1 MAEDGLRIG
10 GLSSGLAVV
19 LNDKEKGGSSQKNRL
34 VSYCNDFGDQSV
46 ERTLEHIFDLPYKT
60 INPLTS
66 PIDSS
71 FVRSIIRNELLK
83 YHVNLDTGVRNSD
96 GAFTAGD
103 GCGHLVAI
111 EESSI
116 CGDIRVV
123 KPPLLLESHAM
134 FSSARANFCVWKEKW
149 MYEVILETSGIQ
161 QLGWATV
168 SCPFSD
174 HKGVGDADDSYA
186 YDGKRERKWNKEA
199 EPYGQSWVVG
209 DVIGCCIDLDRDEI
223 SFYRNGFPLG
233 VAFSGIR
240 KMVPGLGYYPA
251 ISLSQGERCEIN
263 FGGRSFQYP
272 IDGFVP
278 IQSPPSSSYVAT
290 KLLNCL
296 SRLLEMQRVERS
308 KISSVE
314 KLRRLK
320 RFVPVEKLFH
330 PVSDGICE
338 EFFSALDAVEGSTE
352 YMGWGP
358 LLSLL
363 MEVFGA
369 HPPHDY
375 ASLDRV
381 IDLLLGFQSSTPM
394 FEHIMNALSCGC
406 KTASLVLTEC
416 PYSGSYPYLALACHI
431 LRRHELMVLWWKS
444 SDFEFLFEGFL
455 SRKTPNEQD
464 LHRLMPSVCWP
475 GSCEDISHENSMM
488 LTTTALSEAVC
499 KIEEKHRD
507 LCCLVMQF
515 IPPTMPPQLPGSV
528 FRTFLQNLLL
538 KNRGADRNLPPPG
551 VSSNSVLVSLFTVI
565 LHFLSE
571 GFSMG
576 DLSGWMKA
584 CGTNAGH
591 GVGFLHRG
599 GQQSFPLGLFLKD
612 DPHRVDISRFGG
624 SFSHL
629 AKCHPVSDDQE
640 AELIRWEEG
649 CMDEEETR
657 VTHSSRQKPCCCS
670 GYDVD
675 FSRISQKLIS
685 YRAKGSQGHSSS
697 IPERSAH
704 VATECST
711 GNLNEITEKPSTS
724 DQSES
729 EFGYWR
735 VQQMRIMP
743 MESNLSSATLKEEEL
758 LDAMLLLYHLGLAP
772 NFKQASSYMSRQSQS
787 ISLLE
792 ETDRQIRER
801 ACGEQLKRLKE
812 ARGVYRE
819 EVMDCVRNCAWYRIS
834 LFSQWKQRGMYA
846 ACMWIVQLLLVVS
859 KVDSVFLYIPEFYLE
874 TLVDCFH
881 VLRKSDPPFVPAS
894 ILIKQGLASF
904 VTFVVTHFNDPR
916 ISSAELRDLLLQ
928 SISVLVQYKEFLAAF
943 ENNEAATQEMP
954 KALLSAFDNRSWIPV
969 TNILLRLCKGSGFG
983 SSRHGESSSSS
994 FVFQRLLRE
1003 ACVLDEELFSSFLNR
1018 LFNTL
1023 SWAMTEFSVSV
1034 REMQEKYKVLEFQQR
1049 KCSFI
1054 FDLSCNLARVLEFCT
1069 REIPQAFLSGADTN
1083 LRRLTEFIVFILS
1096 QVNSSDDPEFFELSL
1111 RRHGQSPERV
1121 NRGMI
1126 LAPLAGMILNLM
1138 DASTETE
1145 CSEQNDVVGVFA
1157 SMDCPDTVLCGFQ
1170 CLLEYN
1176 WAGSFRGDAYA
1187 IKLRQLE
1194 QLSALLIRR
1203 TESRQIERVKYEGDV
1218 DFNDSECCIC
1228 YACEAD
1234 AQFIPCSHTSCFG
1247 CISRHLLNCE
1257 RCFFCNATV
1266 LEVVRTGLRKA

>member
-71 FVRSIIRNELLK
+71 FVRSIIRNEFLK

-134 FSSARANFCVWKEKW
+134 FSSARANFCVWKGKW

-209 DVIGCCIDLDRDEI
+209 DVIGCCVDLDRDEI

-263 FGGRSFQYP
+263 FGGRPFQYP

-278 IQSPPSSSYVAT
+278 IQSPPSTSYVAT

-320 RFVPVEKLFH
+320 RFVPVEELFH

-352 YMGWGP
+352 YMGWGL

-499 KIEEKHRD
+499 KV
-507 LCCLVMQF
+507 CLYVRPNM
-515 IPPTMPPQLPGSV
+515 
-528 FRTFLQNLLL
+528 
-538 KNRGADRNLPPPG
+538 
-551 VSSNSVLVSLFTVI
+551 FT
-565 LHFLSE
+565 
-571 GFSMG
+571 
-576 DLSGWMKA
+576 
-584 CGTNAGH
+584 
-591 GVGFLHRG
+591 
-599 GQQSFPLGLFLKD
+599 
-612 DPHRVDISRFGG
+612 
-624 SFSHL
+624 
-629 AKCHPVSDDQE
+629 
-640 AELIRWEEG
+640 
-649 CMDEEETR
+649 
-657 VTHSSRQKPCCCS
+657 
-670 GYDVD
+670 
-675 FSRISQKLIS
+675 
-685 YRAKGSQGHSSS
+685 
-697 IPERSAH
+697 
-704 VATECST
+704 
-711 GNLNEITEKPSTS
+711 
-724 DQSES
+724 
-729 EFGYWR
+729 
-735 VQQMRIMP
+735 
-743 MESNLSSATLKEEEL
+743 
-758 LDAMLLLYHLGLAP
+758 
-772 NFKQASSYMSRQSQS
+772 
-787 ISLLE
+787 
-792 ETDRQIRER
+792 
-801 ACGEQLKRLKE
+801 
-812 ARGVYRE
+812 
-819 EVMDCVRNCAWYRIS
+819 
-834 LFSQWKQRGMYA
+834 
-846 ACMWIVQLLLVVS
+846 
-859 KVDSVFLYIPEFYLE
+859 YI
-874 TLVDCFH
+874 
-881 VLRKSDPPFVPAS
+881 A
-894 ILIKQGLASF
+894 
-904 VTFVVTHFNDPR
+904 
-916 ISSAELRDLLLQ
+916 
-928 SISVLVQYKEFLAAF
+928 
-943 ENNEAATQEMP
+943 
-954 KALLSAFDNRSWIPV
+954 
-969 TNILLRLCKGSGFG
+969 
-983 SSRHGESSSSS
+983 
-994 FVFQRLLRE
+994 
-1003 ACVLDEELFSSFLNR
+1003 
-1018 LFNTL
+1018 
-1023 SWAMTEFSVSV
+1023 
-1034 REMQEKYKVLEFQQR
+1034 
-1049 KCSFI
+1049 
-1054 FDLSCNLARVLEFCT
+1054 
-1069 REIPQAFLSGADTN
+1069 
-1083 LRRLTEFIVFILS
+1083 
-1096 QVNSSDDPEFFELSL
+1096 
-1111 RRHGQSPERV
+1111 
-1121 NRGMI
+1121 
-1126 LAPLAGMILNLM
+1126 
-1138 DASTETE
+1138 
-1145 CSEQNDVVGVFA
+1145 
-1157 SMDCPDTVLCGFQ
+1157 
-1170 CLLEYN
+1170 
-1176 WAGSFRGDAYA
+1176 
-1187 IKLRQLE
+1187 
-1194 QLSALLIRR
+1194 
-1203 TESRQIERVKYEGDV
+1203 
-1218 DFNDSECCIC
+1218 
-1228 YACEAD
+1228 
-1234 AQFIPCSHTSCFG
+1234 
-1247 CISRHLLNCE
+1247 
-1257 RCFFCNATV
+1257 
-1266 LEVVRTGLRKA
+1266 